1 MFFKSIVLNI
11 FCSKIPCKL
20 AILSCDNK
28 IVEEYEIKT
37 YYSKICIRTN
47 NCMIKLLATNKN
59 QTIYQKLYLNY
70 KFCQKYCVNFA
81 FFTILPQK
89 LFNYIKLTDKT
100 YGFPISKAIL
110 NFQLSS

>member
-1 MFFKSIVLNI
+1 MFFKSIILNI

-20 AILSCDNK
+20 TILSCDNK
-28 IVEEYEIKT
+28 IIKNFFINS
-37 YYSKICIRTN
+37 YYTKLCIRTKD
-47 NCMIKLLATNKN
+47 CAIKLLATNKN
-59 QTIYQKLYLNY
+59 QTIYQKLYLNC

-89 LFNYIKLTDKT
+89 LFNYIKLTDKI